1 MVDHLNVS
9 YLYKKCGVYYFS
21 KRVPNDLKSHY
32 KTNRI
37 VICLRTKSNI
47 SAIRSKKSIL
57 QKLDDYWTS
66 VRITQMKIPAIH
78 LINNNDREIKS
89 SNLPLLSEALDTYLK
104 LKGIDKGKTFI
115 IGAKRNI
122 QYVIDFIGDLSI
134 DNYQTKD
141 ASAFRDYLLDKG
153 LLISTVKRI
162 FSSIRSIVNL
172 CIREWG
178 YNCINAFSKTYMPNI
193 GGSKIRKTINS
204 DDLKTVQSYCRQE
217 DDEPR
222 WLISLLSD
230 SGMRLSEALGLA
242 KEDIKLDEPIP
253 YIRLIPHPWRRLKT
267 RSSQRYIPLVKES
280 LWACRRIL
288 ELNHD
293 SIFAFP
299 RYTSINQCNANS
311 ASAALNKWLKS
322 KLIDDY
328 VIHGFRHSF
337 RDRLRAVECPSEIID
352 QLGGWSLK
360 SVGQGYGR
368 GYDLKHLSIWMS
380 KISL

>member
-9 YLYKKCGVYYFS
+9 YLYKKRGVYYFS

-134 DNYQTKD
+134 DNYQTND

-172 CIREWG
+172 CIREGG
-178 YNCINAFSKTYMPNI
+178 YNSINAFSKTYMPNI
-193 GGSKIRKTINS
+193 GGSKIFTHKT
-204 DDLKTVQSYCRQE
+204 
-217 DDEPR
+217 
-222 WLISLLSD
+222 
-230 SGMRLSEALGLA
+230 
-242 KEDIKLDEPIP
+242 
-253 YIRLIPHPWRRLKT
+253 
-267 RSSQRYIPLVKES
+267 
-280 LWACRRIL
+280 
-288 ELNHD
+288 
-293 SIFAFP
+293 
-299 RYTSINQCNANS
+299 YT
-311 ASAALNKWLKS
+311 
-322 KLIDDY
+322 
-328 VIHGFRHSF
+328 F
-337 RDRLRAVECPSEIID
+337 
-352 QLGGWSLK
+352 
-360 SVGQGYGR
+360 
-368 GYDLKHLSIWMS
+368 
-380 KISL
+380 

>member
-1 MVDHLNVS
+1 MVEHLNCS

-47 SAIRSKKSIL
+47 SAIRSKNSIL

-66 VRITQMKIPAIH
+66 VRITQMKNPAVH
-78 LINNNDREIKS
+78 LINDNNRKIKS
-89 SNLPLLSEALDTYLK
+89 SNLPLLSEALGIYLK

-115 IGAKRNI
+115 RGAKRNI

-153 LLISTVKRI
+153 LLVSTVKRI
-162 FSSIRSIVNL
+162 FSSIRSIINL
-172 CIREWG
+172 CIREGG

-193 GGSKIRKTINS
+193 SGGKIRKSIKY
-204 DDLKTVQSYCRQE
+204 DDLKTIQHICKQM

-242 KEDIKLDEPIP
+242 KEDIKLNEPIP
-253 YIRLIPHPWRRLKT
+253 HIRLIPHPWRRLKT
-267 RSSQRYIPLVKES
+267 RSSQRYIPLVGEA
-280 LWACRRIL
+280 LWACKRIL
-288 ELNHD
+288 EHNHD

-322 KLIDDY
+322 KLMDEY

-337 RDRLRAVECPSEIID
+337 RDRLRAVECPSEVID

-360 SVGQGYGR
+360 SVGQGYGN
-368 GYDLKHLSIWMS
+368 GFSINILKKWIN
-380 KISL
+380 KI

>member
-78 LINNNDREIKS
+78 LVNDNDREIKS
-89 SNLPLLSEALDTYLK
+89 SNLPLLSEALGIYLK

-115 IGAKRNI
+115 RGAKRNI

-172 CIREWG
+172 CIREGG
-178 YNCINAFSKTYMPNI
+178 YNCINAFSKTYMPDI
-193 GGSKIRKTINS
+193 GGSKIRKSINS
-204 DDLKTVQSYCRQE
+204 NNLKTVQSYCRQV

-267 RSSQRYIPLVKES
+267 RSSQRYIPLVGEA
-280 LWACRRIL
+280 LWACKRIL
-288 ELNHD
+288 EHNDD